1 MNEKCFRQAL
11 STHRKHHIRNCAL
24 EDNPQRQLH
33 VDRLSA
39 PNQVKLA
46 DYQRSLTANCML
58 NCSPGPRPGAPLKSP
73 MVSVTCPNPLPGV
86 KQLCATRF
94 SVQERPTDPTP
105 EANFVRLQSLNIY
118 DRSCS

>member
-1 MNEKCFRQAL
+1 MKNASGKRSAPTG
-11 STHRKHHIRNCAL
+11 SIRFGIAAL

-46 DYQRSLTANCML
+46 DYQRSFTANCML

-73 MVSVTCPNPLPGV
+73 MVSVTFPNP
-86 KQLCATRF
+86 
-94 SVQERPTDPTP
+94 D
-105 EANFVRLQSLNIY
+105 LQ
-118 DRSCS
+118 